1 MMLTVAEVVEQFGL
15 GSLDVCPH
23 CHESFLFKAPDYFYG
38 HPLSAV
44 HCMCGFVDY
53 RADEPVI
60 REVPASL
67 HWNSEETRLSHLQ
80 TARYGGKRSQ
90 QKKAKWGNKTADALR
105 ESCDQLKAAIH
116 ERGAA

>member
-1 MMLTVAEVVEQFGL
+1 M
-15 GSLDVCPH
+15 GSVQCPKCRQANIH
-23 CHESFLFKAPDYFYG
+23 HAGEFFYG
-38 HPLSAV
+38 HPLDAIR
-44 HCMCGFVDY
+44 CACCGYMDY

-60 REVPASL
+60 REIPPSE
-67 HWNSEETRLSHLQ
+67 HWNSEEARLSHLR